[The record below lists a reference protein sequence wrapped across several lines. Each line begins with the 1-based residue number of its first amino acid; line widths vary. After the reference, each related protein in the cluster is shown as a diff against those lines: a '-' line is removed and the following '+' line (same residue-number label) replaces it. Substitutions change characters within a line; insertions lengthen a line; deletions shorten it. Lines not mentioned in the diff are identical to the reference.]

1 MGQRVF
7 VLDTTLRDGA
17 QSEGIN
23 FSLSDKLG
31 TVMLLDN
38 LGFSY
43 IEAGIPASNPKD
55 VEFFEKSKTMQLT
68 NSKIVAFGLTRKKD
82 ETCEKDV
89 ALGAL
94 VAAGTEIVAVVG
106 KCSAFQVKNVLMATR
121 EQNIE
126 MIRDTV
132 EYLVKK
138 GKQVFFDAEHFF
150 DGYEE
155 DSAYALDC
163 LSAAVEAGSET
174 LVLCDT
180 NGGKTPDEVKT
191 IVGAVV
197 KRFGTVRIGTHFHND
212 AGLAVAN
219 SLAAVEAGAYDVQGT
234 FLGIGERCGNTNLSS
249 LVPTLQTKFGL
260 DVVSKQSLS
269 LFTRTAYHLSEICNT
284 VVPANAPYVGSSA
297 FSHKGGMHIDGVVKT
312 PKAFEHI
319 APEEVG
325 NTRKILLSEVAGK
338 SAVAAKLGKINPE
351 FVKDESNVDKI
362 LARLKQLEYEGYQY
376 ESASASFELMSLREF
391 SLMKDFFTL
400 LSYKIIG
407 ERSLEAGRRSSLAVV
422 KISVDGAV
430 ELCAAEG
437 DGPVHALDIS
447 LRTALSKFYPS
458 LSKTHLIDYKVRVIS
473 PEDATASKVR
483 VLIDTTDGD
492 AVFTTVGVS
501 ADIIDASFKAITDS
515 VSYSLYKNKN

>member
-1 MGQRVF
+1 M
-7 VLDTTLRDGA
+7 
-17 QSEGIN
+17 
-23 FSLSDKLG
+23 
-31 TVMLLDN
+31 
-38 LGFSY
+38 
-43 IEAGIPASNPKD
+43 
-55 VEFFEKSKTMQLT
+55 
-68 NSKIVAFGLTRKKD
+68 
-82 ETCEKDV
+82 
-89 ALGAL
+89 
-94 VAAGTEIVAVVG
+94 
-106 KCSAFQVKNVLMATR
+106 
-121 EQNIE
+121 
-126 MIRDTV
+126 
-132 EYLVKK
+132 
-138 GKQVFFDAEHFF
+138 
-150 DGYEE
+150 
-155 DSAYALDC
+155 
-163 LSAAVEAGSET
+163 
-174 LVLCDT
+174 
-180 NGGKTPDEVKT
+180 
-191 IVGAVV
+191 
-197 KRFGTVRIGTHFHND
+197 
-212 AGLAVAN
+212 
-219 SLAAVEAGAYDVQGT
+219 
-234 FLGIGERCGNTNLSS
+234 
-249 LVPTLQTKFGL
+249 
-260 DVVSKQSLS
+260 SKQSLS

-376 ESASASFELMSLREF
+376 ESASASFELMSLREL

-458 LSKTHLIDYKVRVIS
+458 LLKTHLIDYKVSVIS
-473 PEDATASKVR
+473 NEDATASKVR
-483 VLIDTTDGD
+483 VLIDTNRGD
-492 AVFTTVGVS
+492 AVFTTSG
-501 ADIIDASFKAITDS
+501 FCGHH
-515 VSYSLYKNKN
+515 